1 MSGSGITCIGI
12 MVCVALGSFFA
23 FHTIS
28 ANPGEEIVLVD
39 KPYMFG
45 EGGVR
50 AEPLKE
56 GRGWFFASTE
66 GIPVSIVPNSTS
78 VSFNDFT
85 SKDNILLD
93 FESTVQTRIINP
105 TQLVDKFG
113 SNWFNNNLRAQYT
126 ALVRN
131 KVKDY
136 NMSEMMS
143 DNNVSKEIDSYLTKE
158 IRELVKENNI
168 PIEVISIS
176 LGRAKPNPEVLQQI
190 NKTAAEQQRYKTLE
204 AAIRSEGKREEEQK
218 AKAKADNA
226 YRENLGLTPEQ
237 YVDLEKSKMFSEAC
251 EKSKAC
257 IITTPTASPIINVPA
272 ETPAFN
278 KNIKN

>member
-1 MSGSGITCIGI
+1 MSGSSVVCIGLS
-12 MVCVALGSFFA
+12 VCVALGVFFG

-39 KPYMFG
+39 KPYIWG

-50 AEPLKE
+50 AEALKE
-56 GRGWFFASTE
+56 GRGWYFSSTD

-93 FESTVQTRIINP
+93 FESTVQTRIINS
-105 TQLVDKFG
+105 TLLVDKFG
-113 SNWFNNNLRAQYT
+113 ADWFNNNVRAQYT

-143 DNNVSKEIDSYLTKE
+143 NNNVSKEIDSYLTKE
-158 IRELVKENNI
+158 IRNLVKENKI

-204 AAIRSEGKREEEQK
+204 AAIHSEGKREEEQK

-257 IITTPTASPIINVPA
+257 IVTTPNVSPIVNIPNEA
-272 ETPAFN
+272 PAFN
-278 KNIKN
+278 KNIKQ